1 MACGFSLM
9 FIIPSYLYGLRLN
22 RIVENNYN
30 HIMYHWQFADKRNR
44 LTHNLIMEHFEMHKE
59 KFEEVSNE
67 LNEYGPMIF
76 YNLENVKKTHG
87 VVTQDDLALIDE
99 ISGLTDFLNNFMMN
113 ENLPETTREKI
124 RGYMTEYKGEK
135 PKEIAL
141 NEMSMAM
148 FGDQR

>member
-87 VVTQDDLALIDE
+87 VITQDDLALIDE

-113 ENLPETTREKI
+113 QKLPETTREKI

-141 NEMSMAM
+141 NEMAIAM
-148 FGDQR
+148 FGDMR